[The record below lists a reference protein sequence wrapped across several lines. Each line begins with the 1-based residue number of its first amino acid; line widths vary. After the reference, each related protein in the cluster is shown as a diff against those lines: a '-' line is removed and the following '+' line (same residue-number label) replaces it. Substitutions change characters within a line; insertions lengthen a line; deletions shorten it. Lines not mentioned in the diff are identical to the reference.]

1 MGFYNIDKTKHYW
14 ALLSPVH
21 NVYGFCFTSSNDPV
35 MWVEC
40 EVDESRYKVDDNY
53 KITLKSLNPIY
64 GKENYY
70 QSDFVSLLN
79 KGFIVEAKGQKPVK
93 VVERE
98 YIGGGLYIENSGYV
112 LE

>member
-1 MGFYNIDKTKHYW
+1 MNFYNIDKTKHYW
-14 ALLSPVH
+14 ALLRPIH
-21 NVYGFCFTSSNDPV
+21 NVYWFCFTSSDNPV

-40 EVDESRYKVDDNY
+40 EVDESRYKVDDGY
-53 KITLKSLNPIY
+53 KITLRPLNPFY
-64 GKENYY
+64 GKEDYH

-79 KGFIVEAKGQKPVK
+79 EGLIVEAKGQKPIK